1 MKRIAVIGLSSFGL
15 HLARTLNE
23 LGCEVLAV
31 DQDEAAVGRVADE
44 VSKAVIADATDK
56 EVLQELGVIESDAVV
71 LSLGE
76 HLEASVITAMHLKEL
91 GAKHVVAKALSEDH
105 VRVLKLLGVD
115 DVVFPERDSG
125 VRLAYTLGHAS
136 IVRYMDLG
144 SDFAVAE
151 IVPPAGLLGK
161 TLAELDFRARYR
173 CQVLALKTSAPGGI
187 TRLPDAGT
195 RLSDEHVMVVMGKRG
210 DLDALIKSA

>member
-91 GAKHVVAKALSEDH
+91 GAKHVVAKALSEAKQILC
-105 VRVLKLLGVD
+105 R
-115 DVVFPERDSG
+115 ES
-125 VRLAYTLGHAS
+125 RL
-136 IVRYMDLG
+136 
-144 SDFAVAE
+144 
-151 IVPPAGLLGK
+151 
-161 TLAELDFRARYR
+161 
-173 CQVLALKTSAPGGI
+173 Q
-187 TRLPDAGT
+187 
-195 RLSDEHVMVVMGKRG
+195 
-210 DLDALIKSA
+210 